1 MIILCS
7 SWGNDP
13 VFKILANIKNF
24 PSHIWKNSAVNI
36 PHLCVCVKN
45 QSFLA
50 SRACSS
56 FELWSCSQGTS
67 ETRVLAMRNFS
78 EMGAISVFPPTV
90 LSSDSGCIFW
100 WLRLPAPHQIRV
112 DEHTHADSALHE
124 DAGLSVWPFLQQD
137 IQTSSIH
144 KKIVDCKHGTNIWT
158 DSLVCHSLCR
168 IPAQIEWLRFLTIL
182 FFPHK
187 KNEAIIKTKTSCLVL
202 ICHRVNTKCRTWTA
216 RVNWFQLSCAH
227 TVSGPSSYR
236 CRHAGRSGLPSRPT

>member
-7 SWGNDP
+7 SWGNYP
-13 VFKILANIKNF
+13 LFLKSLQKLKNF
-24 PSHIWKNSAVNI
+24 PVIFGRTL
-36 PHLCVCVKN
+36 LCTHRIRVCVKH

-67 ETRVLAMRNFS
+67 ETRVPAMRNFS

-112 DEHTHADSALHE
+112 DERTHADSVLHE

-168 IPAQIEWLRFLTIL
+168 IPARIEWLRFFTIL
-182 FFPHK
+182 FFFPTK
-187 KNEAIIKTKTSCLVL
+187 KMKQS
-202 ICHRVNTKCRTWTA
+202 
-216 RVNWFQLSCAH
+216 
-227 TVSGPSSYR
+227 
-236 CRHAGRSGLPSRPT
+236 